1 MIQPTGPLMGYFSS
15 TLMQITDG
23 NAAWEEFFSGVQ
35 NAFENNAASAPK
47 IAGVLG
53 CDVDGIFINIGG
65 KDIPVPEFC
74 RSDRQNRRPTSK
86 V

>member
-47 IAGVLG
+47 IAVVLG
-53 CDVDGIFINIGG
+53 VIVILWLNYRLA
-65 KDIPVPEFC
+65 KWLV
-74 RSDRQNRRPTSK
+74 RSSRSPKRTSK
-86 V
+86 DAR

>member
-1 MIQPTGPLMGYFSS
+1 MGYFSS

-47 IAGVLG
+47 IAVVLG
-53 CDVDGIFINIGG
+53 VIVILWLNYRLAKWLVRSSRSGRSPKRTT
-65 KDIPVPEFC
+65 KDT
-74 RSDRQNRRPTSK
+74 R
-86 V
+86 